1 MKEIRVSIIDRNTL
15 KLLEDAKEGDVIN
28 LASLTTIDKDN
39 IDKVIEDNYKE
50 KLNYELSRQEK
61 VLKANNDKVISENEL
76 QFNQKIAELKEQIN
90 KLNYTISSLNKEKD
104 TSIQLKVKELES
116 KINKENEENIL
127 NLKEQ
132 INKLTLKLKNQ
143 SEADQLKFDNERKD
157 LINKNNLDIANI
169 KNEFAKFK
177 EISELALQNKL
188 LEKDNDYKKIIN
200 DKEKEIEL
208 LKLQKTHLGTKELGE
223 DLEKWC
229 NSEYDNYATSGFEN
243 AKWYKDNV
251 SIKEDDE
258 LKGTKADYIFEVYS
272 DCDFKKE
279 NLLTSVCCEI
289 KNEGI
294 DSKYKKKNSD
304 HYDKLDKDRK
314 KKNCEYALLISTL
327 ELDNN
332 NDAPIKKVQ
341 GYEKMYLVRP
351 QYFISFLSL
360 LYSLSNKYADIL
372 KTNNEQIMEFKDRR
386 ELEEL
391 FDKLKDTYIEK
402 PLIKLENDVKEAY
415 NNSLKIESLNNKNKE
430 ILNGLIFTD
439 IQTIKDKILK
449 FDIRKIGKKL
459 DKLDS

>member
-1 MKEIRVSIIDRNTL
+1 MK
-15 KLLEDAKEGDVIN
+15 
-28 LASLTTIDKDN
+28 
-39 IDKVIEDNYKE
+39 
-50 KLNYELSRQEK
+50 
-61 VLKANNDKVISENEL
+61 
-76 QFNQKIAELKEQIN
+76 
-90 KLNYTISSLNKEKD
+90 
-104 TSIQLKVKELES
+104 SIQ
-116 KINKENEENIL
+116 IA
-127 NLKEQ
+127 
-132 INKLTLKLKNQ
+132 TL
-143 SEADQLKFDNERKD
+143 
-157 LINKNNLDIANI
+157 
-169 KNEFAKFK
+169 
-177 EISELALQNKL
+177 
-188 LEKDNDYKKIIN
+188 
-200 DKEKEIEL
+200 
-208 LKLQKTHLGTKELGE
+208 
-223 DLEKWC
+223 
-229 NSEYDNYATSGFEN
+229 
-243 AKWYKDNV
+243 
-251 SIKEDDE
+251 
-258 LKGTKADYIFEVYS
+258 
-272 DCDFKKE
+272 KKE

-360 LYSLSNKYADIL
+360 LYSLCNKYADIL
-372 KTNNEQIMEFKDRR
+372 KTNNEEFTEFVNRR
-386 ELEEL
+386 DLEDL
-391 FDKLKDTYIEK
+391 FDSLKNTYIEK

-415 NNSLKIESLNNKNKE
+415 NNSLKIESFNNRNKE